1 MAHKPVET
9 GSLIQQSRQLVK
21 KAYYSNIYTVPDLME
36 IIWANEAPFPPEFSS
51 NIASFDES
59 EMTSC
64 DVDFDMTSS
73 LNPWNWW
80 KGKYSYI

>member
-1 MAHKPVET
+1 
-9 GSLIQQSRQLVK
+9 
-21 KAYYSNIYTVPDLME
+21 ME

-64 DVDFDMTSS
+64 DVDVDMNSS
-73 LNPWNWW
+73 LNPSN
-80 KGKYSYI
+80 